1 MAKIPFSKLN
11 IKNTTIIPTNVQ
23 FGEIDIEVL
32 PRLTTDDRVKFME
45 EIIAN
50 VQSENAFINKHSL
63 TVWFD
68 LCVLFYYTNLTFTD
82 KQKSDPGKLY
92 DMCITS
98 GLLGIVK
105 AKIGIEELDFMHT
118 LVNMQIEKIYNYR
131 NSAYG
136 ILDAMKNDYDNLN
149 LDATEIQ
156 KKLGDEKNLAVLKET
171 LTKLG

>member
-11 IKNTTIIPTNVQ
+11 IKNTAITPMKIQ

-32 PRLTTDDRVKFME
+32 PRLTIDDRVKFME

-50 VQSENAFINKHSL
+50 VQSENAFINEISL

-68 LCVLFYYTNLTFTD
+68 LCVLFYYTNLTFTE
-82 KQKSDPGKLY
+82 KQKSDPGKLH
-92 DMCITS
+92 DICVEH
-98 GLLGIVK
+98 GLLRMVK
-105 AKIGIEELDFMHT
+105 NKIGEEELNFMHD
-118 LVNMQIEKIYNYR
+118 LVNAQIEKIYNYR

-156 KKLGDEKNLAVLKET
+156 KKLSDEKNLAVLRET

>member
-11 IKNTTIIPTNVQ
+11 IKTAAIVPINAQ

-50 VQSENAFINKHSL
+50 VQSENAFINEISL

-92 DMCITS
+92 DMCIAS
-98 GLLGIVK
+98 GLLSIVK
-105 AKIGIEELDFMHT
+105 SKIGPDELNFMHT
-118 LVNMQIEKIYNYR
+118 LVNMHIEKIYNYR

>member
-11 IKNTTIIPTNVQ
+11 IKNVAIVPTNVQ

-32 PRLTTDDRVKFME
+32 PRLATDDRVKFME

-50 VQSENAFINKHSL
+50 VQSENAFINEISL

-118 LVNMQIEKIYNYR
+118 LVNTQIEKIYNYR

>member
-11 IKNTTIIPTNVQ
+11 IKNTTIIPTNAQ

-50 VQSENAFINKHSL
+50 VQSENAFINEISL

-98 GLLGIVK
+98 GLLSIVK
-105 AKIGIEELDFMHT
+105 SKIGPDELDFMHS

>member
-50 VQSENAFINKHSL
+50 VQSENAFINEISL

-82 KQKSDPGKLY
+82 KQKSDHGKLY
-92 DMCITS
+92 DMCIAS
-98 GLLGIVK
+98 GLLSIVK
-105 AKIGIEELDFMHT
+105 SKIGPDELNFMHT
-118 LVNMQIEKIYNYR
+118 LVNEQIEKIYNYR